1 MKRLGGIA
9 AILILG
15 ASGITACGSDSPAES
30 DTSTLVSLGAVTPTT
45 EPSTTQGSTAPTTAP
60 GGSDTSAPTTAPVTS
75 PPTTERPMR
84 EGTPIDRDA
93 FAKKFAAEFAKAGS
107 TFVTPDNAAC
117 MGGAFYDVAG
127 KDMAA
132 SIAAGQS
139 FAKVADRVMTG
150 GEKARFA
157 LAATAISLAV
167 TAAFYIGLFAYYRVP
182 FSMDNLAMMFTGDPG
197 LAADLKNWLV
207 IILAVATVLTWV
219 VSWFFVG
226 MGAKGAIKARDKLA
240 AKQGRV

>member
-1 MKRLGGIA
+1 MDGTPRTSGMGRALFNFAMAMIA
-9 AILILG
+9 GQVAIL
-15 ASGITACGSDSPAES
+15 GIGLAFPDFDLPS
-30 DTSTLVSLGAVTPTT
+30 STG
-45 EPSTTQGSTAPTTAP
+45 
-60 GGSDTSAPTTAPVTS
+60 
-75 PPTTERPMR
+75 M
-84 EGTPIDRDA
+84 III
-93 FAKKFAAEFAKAGS
+93 
-107 TFVTPDNAAC
+107 
-117 MGGAFYDVAG
+117 
-127 KDMAA
+127 MAA

>member
-15 ASGITACGSDSPAES
+15 ASGLTACGNDSSAES

-45 EPSTTQGSTAPTTAP
+45 EPPATDGSTTPTTGP
-60 GGSDTSAPTTAPVTS
+60 GGNNTSAPTTAPVTS

-127 KDMAA
+127 EDMAA
-132 SIAAGQS
+132 SIAADID
-139 FAKVADRVMTG
+139 A
-150 GEKARFA
+150 GE
-157 LAATAISLAV
+157 S
-167 TAAFYIGLFAYYRVP
+167 
-182 FSMDNLAMMFTGDPG
+182 G
-197 LAADLKNWLV
+197 LALRDATKEPMAKAAAECLDFVTVAAEGFQASDTQAACFKKYVEESKLTESDFFTAMFDDTGAGSGPMADLY
-207 IILAVATVLTWV
+207 
-219 VSWFFVG
+219 
-226 MGAKGAIKARDKLA
+226 A
-240 AKQGRV
+240 ACPSGG